1 MTDSQSKLFIKN
13 IPNNIQDDK
22 FLEILN
28 KNFENLISSATIY
41 KHQHKFNPKNSK
53 ICFFTINSMEAKIKI
68 YEFFSTFD
76 MIDHRGLK
84 HKLKIVDSIYMKPNM
99 KMEDPV
105 NNTISKSN
113 IIFLI

>member
-22 FLEILN
+22 FLDILK
-28 KNFENLISSATIY
+28 KNFENTISSATIY

-53 ICFFTINSMEAKIKI
+53 ICYFTVNSLEAKTKI

-84 HKLKIVDSIYMKPNM
+84 HKLKIVDSIYTKPNM
-99 KMEDPV
+99 KMQDPV
-105 NNTISKSN
+105 NNTITNSN
-113 IIFLI
+113 FIF